1 MTKAS
6 FLKWLAVA
14 AILVTGGIHLLE
26 ARDSFGEAAY
36 KGILFVGN
44 GLGAIVAS
52 IGILRERRWGWW
64 LGLAV
69 AAGAMVAYILSRT
82 VGLPQLPA
90 EPDAWLEPAGVA
102 SLIAEALFIIAFV
115 AARNSIPARN
125 VRRDQ

>member
-1 MTKAS
+1 M
-6 FLKWLAVA
+6 
-14 AILVTGGIHLLE
+14 
-26 ARDSFGEAAY
+26 
-36 KGILFVGN
+36 
-44 GLGAIVAS
+44 
-52 IGILRERRWGWW
+52 
-64 LGLAV
+64 GLAV
-69 AAGAMVAYILSRT
+69 AAGAIVAYVLSRT